1 MPRNFLKSS
10 ICETTSRKPW
20 FAKAWRLHWRFLRQ
34 VPPPTCASPRRVLV
48 GGALSVWTHEMELIP
63 SGPGTQR
70 GVQKKLAL
78 MRGKSADN
86 GKYEVTLNSTE
97 TGLLRI
103 PSLNKEQIL
112 NRWPSRSIISWSC
125 LWQRTCTL
133 TAGIESIL
141 RTQTVFF
148 PWIN

>member
-1 MPRNFLKSS
+1 M
-10 ICETTSRKPW
+10 
-20 FAKAWRLHWRFLRQ
+20 
-34 VPPPTCASPRRVLV
+34 PPPTFAPPRRVLV

-86 GKYEVTLNSTE
+86 GNYEVTLNSIE

-112 NRWPSRSIISWSC
+112 NR
-125 LWQRTCTL
+125 
-133 TAGIESIL
+133 
-141 RTQTVFF
+141 
-148 PWIN
+148 